1 MTKKYVIKPEII
13 QKFKWG
19 GTNIEWEDE
28 AKKLSNQ
35 LETMETINDM
45 FGDKNTTS

>member
-1 MTKKYVIKPEII
+1 MTKKYVLKPEII

-28 AKKLSNQ
+28 ARKLSNQ
-35 LETMETINDM
+35 LETIDEINEILE
-45 FGDKNTTS
+45 DK